1 MISDTFT
8 IDIPYVGGDSSSVF
22 GLLVTIFVIV
32 VIKWLID
39 VLP

>member
-8 IDIPYVGGDSSSVF
+8 IDIPYVAGQSSVVF
-22 GLLVTIFVIV
+22 ALLATIVVIV

-39 VLP
+39 ILP